1 MRRILLR
8 SVGALTA
15 FLLLAPASHADSII
29 ISPSSATASSS
40 FNSLTSSLG
49 IDNTIDQA
57 GLSTGFS
64 SGVTSFDAYMAG
76 NPLHSMFAGN
86 NEWFSQAF
94 METAQIDY
102 DLGATMTLDRLAL
115 WNEDSSGIGSFDLLV
130 SSDGTN
136 YVQMLT
142 GVTPADNPV
151 NQDYAAEVFGFD
163 PMEARYVRLAIS
175 GCPQG
180 DSRFMACGI
189 GEVAFAT
196 VNTTPV
202 PIPPAALLF
211 GSALGL
217 LGWRRRRRP

>member
-163 PMEARYVRLAIS
+163 PR
-175 GCPQG
+175 
-180 DSRFMACGI
+180 
-189 GEVAFAT
+189 AT
-196 VNTTPV
+196 VASWPV
-202 PIPPAALLF
+202 VLAKWPL
-211 GSALGL
+211 
-217 LGWRRRRRP
+217 RR